1 VQESALVD
9 EVWMVE
15 EDEEG
20 KSLVRRM
27 DARAGAPEPLLEAGV
42 LGPDEVQTG

>member
-1 VQESALVD
+1 
-9 EVWMVE
+9 MVE

-27 DARAGAPEPLLEAGV
+27 DARAGAPEPLLEAGA
-42 LGPDEVQTG
+42 LGSEIGLTD